1 MAYLFFMF
9 AGWAK
14 FCLGRDEEAVLW
26 LRRSIEA
33 NRTNPMAH
41 FVLAA
46 ALACLGRLPEAR
58 SEVNAGLAINP
69 AFTISRMRAGP
80 STDNPDANASGE
92 RLIEGLRAA
101 GLPEE

>member
-1 MAYLFFMF
+1 MS
-9 AGWAK
+9 K
-14 FCLGRDEEAVLW
+14 FCLGRDDEAVAW
-26 LRRSIEA
+26 LRRSTDA
-33 NRTNPMAH
+33 NRNSPMAH
-41 FVLAA
+41 FALGA

-80 STDNPDANASGE
+80 STDNLDANASGE